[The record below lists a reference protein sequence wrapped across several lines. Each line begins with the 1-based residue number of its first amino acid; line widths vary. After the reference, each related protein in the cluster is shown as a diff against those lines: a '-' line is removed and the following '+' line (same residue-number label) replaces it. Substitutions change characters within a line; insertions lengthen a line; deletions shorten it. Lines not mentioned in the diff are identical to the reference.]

1 MLCTKA
7 HKEVSESMSERMRLK
22 KTGWETG
29 LELESVDV
37 TEPKGDQIRIE
48 VEACGVCYRD
58 LVDRS
63 GRFPFIR
70 LPITPGHEVVGK
82 VAAIGPDVTDWAVGD
97 RVAAMH
103 RDFCGS
109 CPPCR
114 AGETSF
120 CARAMALPGL
130 LIDGGYQ
137 QHMVAPQRCFYR
149 MPQSI
154 PKAEAAILHCTFGTV
169 FRSLT
174 VATQVQTGQ
183 QVFVTGAN
191 GGVGTAAIQVANRL
205 GAEVTA
211 IVRDERYG
219 GALEKLGANRIIV
232 DADGRFHK
240 KTGGKQADVVVVCV
254 GTPTFNPSLRSL
266 CPGGTV
272 VVIGNVVKDKAALNL
287 GYLITHG
294 SRIVS
299 PGSANRTDMENLL
312 AFRAD
317 RPFDV
322 QVHAE
327 MALSEADQAQRDVK
341 AGGLLGRI
349 VLVP

>member
-1 MLCTKA
+1 
-7 HKEVSESMSERMRLK
+7 MSERVRLT

-29 LELESVDV
+29 LELESCDMAD
-37 TEPKGDQIRIE
+37 PKGDQIRVE

-70 LPITPGHEVVGK
+70 LPITPGHEVVGR
-82 VAAIGPDVTDWAVGD
+82 VTVIGPDVTDWAEGD

-109 CPPCR
+109 CPPCE

-120 CARAMALPGL
+120 CSRAMALPGL

-137 QHMVAPQRCFYR
+137 KHMVAPQRCFYR
-149 MPQSI
+149 MPDSV
-154 PKAEAAILHCTFGTV
+154 PTAEAAILHCTYGTV
-169 FRSLT
+169 YRSLT
-174 VATQVQTGQ
+174 VATQAQPGQ

-191 GGVGTAAIQVANRL
+191 GGVGTAAIQVARRL

-211 IVRDERYG
+211 IVRDERH
-219 GALEKLGANRIIV
+219 GASLERLGATRVIV

-240 KTGGKQADVVVVCV
+240 KTGGKQADIVVECV
-254 GTPTFNPSLRSL
+254 GTPTFNASLRCL

-272 VVIGNVVKDKAALNL
+272 VVIGNVVQEKAALNL

-299 PGSANRTDMENLL
+299 PGSANRNDMANLLDFREEQPFENLI
-312 AFRAD
+312 
-317 RPFDV
+317 
-322 QVHAE
+322 HAE
-327 MALSEADQAQRDVK
+327 MGLAGADEAQRAVK